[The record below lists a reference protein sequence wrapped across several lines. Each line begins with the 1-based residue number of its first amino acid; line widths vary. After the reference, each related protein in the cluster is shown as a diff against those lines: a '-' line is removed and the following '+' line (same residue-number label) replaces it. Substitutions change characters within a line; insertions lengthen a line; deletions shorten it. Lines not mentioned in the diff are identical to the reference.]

1 MFLKIEPGEIC
12 TTTSDNSK
20 SFTSFFFLAATI
32 IYPKCVF
39 WVTESAGKDFSFFLL
54 SFSFLAQFGAVN
66 GNFFDPSCVIL
77 THLFEARGEGG
88 SLCSKETDTKV
99 GFYDCGVS

>member
-1 MFLKIEPGEIC
+1 M
-12 TTTSDNSK
+12 TTLDNSK

-32 IYPKCVF
+32 NYPECVF

-99 GFYDCGVS
+99 GFYNCGVS

>member
-1 MFLKIEPGEIC
+1 M
-12 TTTSDNSK
+12 
-20 SFTSFFFLAATI
+20 
-32 IYPKCVF
+32 
-39 WVTESAGKDFSFFLL
+39 TESAGKDFSFFLL

-99 GFYDCGVS
+99 GVYDCGVSSYTTKESLIIRLVLRYVLLNL